1 MATKTND
8 KAIYMNIDPAKFG
21 VRFAALCAKAREIYD
36 ADKAI
41 KAQQATFLNDACD
54 LPDGYVV
61 RRVVFTRWGQM
72 QAICEPGIA
81 SPKPKAKSSRPSL
94 DDWLKDTHNSR

>member
-21 VRFAALCAKAREIYD
+21 VSFAALCTKAREIYD

-41 KAQQATFLNDACD
+41 KAQQAAFLNDACD

-72 QAICEPGIA
+72 KLSANPA
-81 SPKPKAKSSRPSL
+81 LPRPSPRPSHPVPL
-94 DDWLKDTHNSR
+94 LMIG